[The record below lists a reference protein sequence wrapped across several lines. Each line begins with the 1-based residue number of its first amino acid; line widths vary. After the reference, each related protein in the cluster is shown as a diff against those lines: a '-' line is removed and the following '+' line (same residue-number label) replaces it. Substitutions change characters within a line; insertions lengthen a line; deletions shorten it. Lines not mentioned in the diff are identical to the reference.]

1 MQNWK
6 KATKNLFVSFFRPK
20 GQWEDW
26 NMKCFCTNCF
36 DVKELVE
43 YIELNG
49 TYGHCLICGSGN
61 VKRISADRIG
71 RVLKAYLDDT
81 YRDRK
86 AAVLVQSRE
95 GNMSQ
100 EVLSAIAET
109 EGWQSVAE
117 ILIEDKEIFSER
129 ISPDQRLERLWNL
142 FAATGM
148 EYESYADITERRF
161 VPK

>member
-49 TYGHCLICGSGN
+49 TYGHCLICGSGS
-61 VKRISADRIG
+61 VKRILADRIG
-71 RVLKAYLDDT
+71 RILRTYLDEH
-81 YRDRK
+81 YIDRK
-86 AAVLVQSRE
+86 S
-95 GNMSQ
+95 
-100 EVLSAIAET
+100 EVPNQCRKCEWNTTQMEAQAHQ
-109 EGWQSVAE
+109 EGWQSVEE
-117 ILIEDKEIFSER
+117 ILVEDKEIFSER
-129 ISPDQRLERLWNL
+129 IPVEQRPKRLGEL
-142 FAATGM
+142 FAEAGV
-148 EYESYADITERRF
+148 EYAQYADVTERRF

>member
-1 MQNWK
+1 
-6 KATKNLFVSFFRPK
+6 
-20 GQWEDW
+20 
-26 NMKCFCTNCF
+26 MKESI
-36 DVKELVE
+36 D

-49 TYGHCLICGSGN
+49 TYGHCTVCKSGN

-71 RVLKAYLDDT
+71 RVLKAYLDDS

-86 AAVLVQSRE
+86 AAVLMQSVE
-95 GNMSQ
+95 INLSS
-100 EVLSAIAET
+100 EVLSAIVET

-129 ISPDQRLERLWNL
+129 ISPDQRLELLRNL
-142 FAATGM
+142 FAETGM

>member
-1 MQNWK
+1 
-6 KATKNLFVSFFRPK
+6 
-20 GQWEDW
+20 
-26 NMKCFCTNCF
+26 MKCFCINCF
-36 DVKELVE
+36 DVKEIID

-49 TYGHCLICGSGN
+49 TYGHCTVCKSGN

-86 AAVLVQSRE
+86 AAVLMQSQE
-95 GNMSQ
+95 SDMSQ

-129 ISPDQRLERLWNL
+129 ISPDQRLELLWNL
-142 FAATGM
+142 FAVAGM
-148 EYESYADITERRF
+148 EYESYADIIERRF

>member
-1 MQNWK
+1 
-6 KATKNLFVSFFRPK
+6 
-20 GQWEDW
+20 
-26 NMKCFCTNCF
+26 MKCFCTNCF
-36 DVKELVE
+36 ETKEIID

-49 TYGHCLICGSGN
+49 TYGHCPVCKSGN

-71 RVLKAYLDDT
+71 RVLKAYLDDS

-86 AAVLVQSRE
+86 AEVLMQSVE
-95 GNMSQ
+95 INLSP
-100 EVLSAIAET
+100 EVLSAIVET

-117 ILIEDKEIFSER
+117 IMIEDKEIFSDR
-129 ISPDQRLERLWNL
+129 ILPDQRLERLHNL
-142 FAATGM
+142 FAETGM

>member
-36 DVKELVE
+36 DVKEMID

-49 TYGHCLICGSGN
+49 TYGHCTVCKSGN
-61 VKRISADRIG
+61 VKRILADRIG

-86 AAVLVQSRE
+86 AAVLMQSQE
-95 GNMSQ
+95 SDMSQ

-117 ILIEDKEIFSER
+117 ILIEDKEIFSEK
-129 ISPDQRLERLWNL
+129 IPAEQRLELLQIL
-142 FAATGM
+142 FSETGI
-148 EYESYADITERRF
+148 EYERYADVTERRF